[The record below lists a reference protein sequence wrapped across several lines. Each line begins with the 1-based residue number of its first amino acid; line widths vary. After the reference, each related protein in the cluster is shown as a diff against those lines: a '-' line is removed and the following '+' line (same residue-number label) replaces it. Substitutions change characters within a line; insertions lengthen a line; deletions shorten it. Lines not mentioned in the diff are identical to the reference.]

1 MSRNISK
8 LSGRKGLKD
17 NLFKRM
23 ISTTKKSDNGKQI
36 KQLAEEYHVECQL
49 SMGLKVFMNF

>member
-17 NLFKRM
+17 NLFKR
-23 ISTTKKSDNGKQI
+23 IIDTTSKSKHGKEI
-36 KQLAEEYHVECQL
+36 KQLEEEYHVGL
-49 SMGLKVFMNF
+49 STIHGA

>member
-23 ISTTKKSDNGKQI
+23 IDTTKKTKNGKEI
-36 KQLAEEYHVECQL
+36 KQLAEEYMWVCQRF
-49 SMGLKVFMNF
+49 MELKVFTNF

>member
-17 NLFKRM
+17 NLFQRM
-23 ISTTKKSDNGKQI
+23 VNTTNRSKNGKEI
-36 KQLAEEYHVECQL
+36 KQLAE
-49 SMGLKVFMNF
+49 

>member
-23 ISTTKKSDNGKQI
+23 IDATTKKSDNGKQI
-36 KQLAEEYHVECQL
+36 KQL
-49 SMGLKVFMNF
+49 G

>member
-36 KQLAEEYHVECQL
+36 KQLAEEYHVGM
-49 SMGLKVFMNF
+49 STYPWS